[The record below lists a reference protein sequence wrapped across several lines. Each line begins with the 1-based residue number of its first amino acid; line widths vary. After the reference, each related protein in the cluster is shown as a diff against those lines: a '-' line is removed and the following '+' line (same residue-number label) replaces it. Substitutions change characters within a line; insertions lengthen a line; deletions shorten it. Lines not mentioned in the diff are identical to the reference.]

1 MPPPDN
7 TLPPEAWLEL
17 PDGRTFWLRGP
28 CAIGR
33 QPDNDLVLDLP
44 ALSRRHALLT
54 PEGDGYTLS
63 DLHSRNGTFVNRAAI
78 TRPVTLRDRDE
89 IRLGD
94 ALVRFRCTRRLV
106 NGAGPADFAAT
117 QRLDDVR
124 ERPCWLLL
132 VDVVGFTTLN
142 ERLGSEA
149 AVRQMQ
155 AWITAIRPLIEG
167 HDGHIN
173 GYLGDAIFAYW
184 LADTTAPSALLA
196 SLRAIERWRPA
207 SPLAFRVV
215 AHHGKVLFTHSDR
228 GEELTGQDVN
238 FAFRSEKLA
247 KIFGVPAMLS
257 ETAMRTLGLEGC
269 CASCGQAPLDG
280 ISGTFSFFTLP
291 NDLTAD
297 ASA

>member
-7 TLPPEAWLEL
+7 ALLPEAWLEL
-17 PDGRTFWLRGP
+17 PDGRTFWLKGS

-33 QPDNDLVLDLP
+33 QPDNDVVLERIVV
-44 ALSRRHALLT
+44 SRRHALIT
-54 PEGDGYTLS
+54 PGSDSYMLS
-63 DLHSRNGTFVNRAAI
+63 DLHSTSGTFLNRAAVA
-78 TRPVTLRDRDE
+78 RPVALRDNDE

-94 ALVRFRCTRRLV
+94 ALVRFRCTRRLAHGSAPV
-106 NGAGPADFAAT
+106 DFGAT
-117 QRLDDVR
+117 QRLNDVR

-142 ERLGSEA
+142 ERDGSES

-167 HDGHIN
+167 HEGHIN

-184 LADTTAPSALLA
+184 LADTVPPSALLA

-207 SPLAFRVV
+207 SPLVFRVV
-215 AHHGKVLFTHSDR
+215 AHHGKVLFTHNDR

-247 KIFGVPAMLS
+247 KTFGVSAMLS
-257 ETAMRTLGLEGC
+257 EAAMRTLGLEGR

-280 ISGTFSFFTLP
+280 ISGTFSFYTLP
-291 NDLTAD
+291 RDL
-297 ASA
+297 SA